1 MNTNT
6 IRIVKIDRIR
16 ILFDFSK
23 MTEYEYYSHF
33 QKLPNTNTNMNGNTN
48 TNKNTNTNTNI
59 DTNTNTNT
67 NKNTNANKN
76 TKKNTN
82 TNKNKNLGHI
92 WNQTEK
98 TNLINVPSVIMPPLI
113 QPV

>member
-48 TNKNTNTNTNI
+48 TNKNTNTNTNTNI
-59 DTNTNTNT
+59 DTNTNT
-67 NKNTNANKN
+67 NKNTN
-76 TKKNTN
+76 TN
-82 TNKNKNLGHI
+82 TNKQEGENRKELPAIRCKNLSFDEI
-92 WNQTEK
+92 VN
-98 TNLINVPSVIMPPLI
+98 S
-113 QPV
+113 